1 MWCAHICF
9 YFLDMAYNG
18 TMNYFST
25 LPDHETPRFDD
36 VEYKCNIDD
45 CRKYGHV
52 KDDIIHK
59 ISQRLNRIT
68 KMTPIPR

>member
-1 MWCAHICF
+1 
-9 YFLDMAYNG
+9 
-18 TMNYFST
+18 MNYFST

-52 KDDIIHK
+52 KDDIIHR